1 MIAVSDRSGSPRL
14 PRNSFWSL
22 AGTLSSCHSASA
34 YAGSSVRC
42 AIVMELLTQQ
52 SSASIL
58 CGCFCAPVSMEI
70 SSGGVAAPIVTAASV
85 AALI

>member
-1 MIAVSDRSGSPRL
+1 
-14 PRNSFWSL
+14 
-22 AGTLSSCHSASA
+22 
-34 YAGSSVRC
+34 
-42 AIVMELLTQQ
+42 MELLTQQ